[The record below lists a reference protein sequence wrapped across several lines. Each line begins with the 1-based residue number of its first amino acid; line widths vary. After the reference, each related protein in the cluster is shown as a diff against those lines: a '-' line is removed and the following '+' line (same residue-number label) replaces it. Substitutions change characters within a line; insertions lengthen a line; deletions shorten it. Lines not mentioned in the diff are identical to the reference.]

1 MRPTVRLL
9 TASACLASLALGTV
23 AAHAGLTPVTF
34 DAVSSYLATHG
45 LTASKAAPVDG
56 AVAGATPRA
65 KCGPGSLPE
74 TGRQG
79 RVPSEEYD
87 NGRAEQGY
95 TCNAEQVGHYGN
107 AGGFQVHR
115 YVDATGRE
123 CAYYDS
129 TLLFPLDKVATA
141 TEPGIFVLDMTDPAN
156 PVRTAFLPT
165 YAGST
170 PHESLRLNET
180 RGLLAAVG
188 GSPATQLGIVDVW
201 DVSQDC
207 RQPVLKSSSP
217 LGFLGHESGMS
228 PDGNTFWVAATA
240 QPHVIALD
248 ISDPSLPTVLWQS
261 SDYTSHGMSLSDDGN
276 RLYITDMQ
284 KDGITILDVS
294 QIQARTANPE
304 VREISSLTWPEA
316 SIPQNSIPVTI
327 KGKSYL
333 VEIDEYARNPGQYDP
348 MAPVGAGRILDIS
361 DEANPRVVSNLRLEV
376 NQPEARRD
384 DQSDDPGA
392 QWPVQGY
399 AGHYC
404 SVPQRAE
411 PGIVAC
417 SFILSGLRVFDIRNP
432 EKPKEIAYFNQ
443 PAPRGLPLKEGS
455 FAMSAPAFAPERN
468 EIWYSDGNS
477 GFYSVRL
484 TNDVWPKQR

>member
-1 MRPTVRLL
+1 MRPTFRLL
-9 TASACLASLALGTV
+9 TASLCLASLAATTL
-23 AAHAGLTPVTF
+23 AANAGLAPVDL

-45 LTASKAAPVDG
+45 AAASEETGG

-79 RVPSEEYD
+79 RVPLAEFES
-87 NGRAEQGY
+87 GRAAEGY
-95 TCNAEQVGHYGN
+95 TCNAEQVGHYGT

-115 YVDATGRE
+115 YVDSSGRE

-129 TLLFPLDKVATA
+129 TLLFPVDKLATA
-141 TEPGIFVLDMTDPAN
+141 SEPGVFVLDMSDPAN

-165 YAGST
+165 FASST
-170 PHESLRLNET
+170 PHESLRLNAE

-188 GSPATQLGIVDVW
+188 GSPVTHLGIVDVY
-201 DVSQDC
+201 DVSGDC
-207 RQPVLKSSSP
+207 RNPVLRSTSP

-228 PDGNTFWVAATA
+228 PDGNTFWVAATS

-248 ISDPSLPTVLWQS
+248 ITNPDLPTVLWQS
-261 SDYTSHGMSLSDDGN
+261 SDYTSHGMNLSDDGN
-276 RLYITDMQ
+276 RLYVTDM
-284 KDGITILDVS
+284 DRNGVTILDVS
-294 QIQARTANPE
+294 EIQARTPDPQ
-304 VREISSLTWPEA
+304 VREVSSLTWPEA

-327 KGKSYL
+327 KGRKYL
-333 VEIDEYARNPGQYDP
+333 VEVDEYSRNVTSYDP
-348 MAPVGAGRILDIS
+348 MSPVGAARIIDIE
-361 DEANPRVVSNLRLEV
+361 DETKPRVVSDLRLEV

-384 DQSDDPGA
+384 DQKDDPGA
-392 QWPVQGY
+392 QHGVQGY

-404 SVPQRAE
+404 SVPQREE

-432 EKPKEIAYFNQ
+432 EKPREIAYFNQ
-443 PAPRGLPLKEGS
+443 PAPLGLPLKEGAY
-455 FAMSAPAFAPERN
+455 AMSAPAFAPERN

-484 TNDVWPKQR
+484 TNGAWPKQR

>member
-1 MRPTVRLL
+1 VRPTVRLL
-9 TASACLASLALGTV
+9 TASACLASLAVGTV
-23 AAHAGLTPVTF
+23 AANAGLTPVDLT
-34 DAVSSYLATHG
+34 AVSSYLATHG
-45 LTASKAAPVDG
+45 VTASSEVLERG
-56 AVAGATPRA
+56 VSGATPRA

-74 TGRQG
+74 TDRQG
-79 RVPSEEYD
+79 RVPLADFES
-87 NGRAEQGY
+87 GRAAQGY
-95 TCNAEQVGHYGN
+95 TCNAEQVGHYGEV
-107 AGGFQVHR
+107 GGFQVHR
-115 YVDATGRE
+115 YVDAAGRE

-129 TLLFPLDKVATA
+129 TLLFPLDKAVTA
-141 TEPGIFVLDMTDPAN
+141 TEPGIYVLDMSDPAS

-170 PHESLRLNET
+170 PHESLRLNEA

-188 GSPATQLGIVDVW
+188 GSPLTQLGIVDVW

-207 RQPVLKSSSP
+207 RNPVLQSSTP

-248 ISDPSLPTVLWQS
+248 ISDPALPTVLWQS
-261 SDYTSHGMSLSDDGN
+261 SDYTSHGMNLSDDGN
-276 RLYITDMQ
+276 RLYLTDMQ

-294 QIQARTANPE
+294 EIQARTADPQ
-304 VREISSLTWPEA
+304 VREVSSLTWPEA

-327 KGKSYL
+327 KGREYL
-333 VEIDEYARNPGQYDP
+333 VEVDEYSRDVTSYDP
-348 MAPVGAGRILDIS
+348 MSPVGAARIIDIS
-361 DEANPRVVSNLRLEV
+361 DETKPAVVSNLRLEV
-376 NQPEARRD
+376 HQPEARRD
-384 DQSDDPGA
+384 DQQDDPGA
-392 QWPVQGY
+392 QYGVQGY

-404 SVPQRAE
+404 SVPQREE

-432 EKPKEIAYFNQ
+432 EEPKEIAYFNQ
-443 PAPRGLPLKEGS
+443 PAPITFPLKSGAY
-455 FAMSAPAFAPERN
+455 AMSAPAFAPERN

-484 TNDVWPKQR
+484 TNDVWPTQK